1 MLNDIWVYKKTS
13 KVLMVV
19 LLAAVILLATQ
30 NWQLGL
36 LLFIVVAAVIV
47 WMKRSDM
54 MQEKLLIGYLDHL
67 SSGVTTGTAYAIK
80 NLPMGIAVMDEKKK
94 LVWANSV
101 FRSWIS
107 DADEAVP
114 FRELIQGQRVSKIW
128 GKTGW
133 FDCYAKGILF
143 RVFHKFILPEDGSE
157 TPLMVLYFMDRSD
170 VEKTVKEA
178 EESRPVFCLI
188 RIDNAQEVTV
198 DMTDVDRS
206 ALLSDVAERVLSYFS
221 DYHGFIK
228 QYSTSEFVACISSEA
243 LQEMMDGNFEIL
255 DKVRDIH
262 TVNRIPVTLSI
273 GIVKSEDTFAKQYEE
288 AQVSLDLAL
297 GRGGDQVIVR
307 LGKDVKA
314 FGGKAPTS
322 VSGTRVRVRV
332 VAQALKE
339 VIQEADQVLV
349 MGHAHEDFDALGAAV
364 GVTHLARLSHVDAHI
379 ILSSQDDT
387 SKKMIDAIRTSGMAD
402 GLLID
407 ENQAKGFLTD
417 KTVVIVVDTHV
428 PTLVAAPE
436 ILKKAKKRVVIDH
449 HRRSSTMIETP
460 LLTYMEPSASSASEL
475 VTELIQYYGGDE
487 EMNVMEA
494 SCLYAGIVVDTK
506 NFAVQ
511 TSVRTFDAASY
522 LRRCGAD
529 TALVNRLFAVDM
541 NFIKV
546 KSEILSKLTQ
556 VDEYMV
562 FAECP
567 EGTVDSQIIAG
578 QVADFLVTVQTV
590 RCSFI
595 FYHTEKG
602 LCLSARSNGTI
613 NVQVVMEAVGGGG
626 HQTVAGA
633 QFGEEGNIKEIT
645 KAIIQ
650 EVRKQMEE
658 EKE

>member
-1 MLNDIWVYKKTS
+1 MPT
-13 KVLMVV
+13 
-19 LLAAVILLATQ
+19 
-30 NWQLGL
+30 
-36 LLFIVVAAVIV
+36 VVAAP
-47 WMKRSDM
+47 D
-54 MQEKLLIGYLDHL
+54 
-67 SSGVTTGTAYAIK
+67 
-80 NLPMGIAVMDEKKK
+80 
-94 LVWANSV
+94 
-101 FRSWIS
+101 
-107 DADEAVP
+107 
-114 FRELIQGQRVSKIW
+114 
-128 GKTGW
+128 
-133 FDCYAKGILF
+133 
-143 RVFHKFILPEDGSE
+143 
-157 TPLMVLYFMDRSD
+157 
-170 VEKTVKEA
+170 
-178 EESRPVFCLI
+178 
-188 RIDNAQEVTV
+188 
-198 DMTDVDRS
+198 
-206 ALLSDVAERVLSYFS
+206 
-221 DYHGFIK
+221 
-228 QYSTSEFVACISSEA
+228 
-243 LQEMMDGNFEIL
+243 
-255 DKVRDIH
+255 
-262 TVNRIPVTLSI
+262 
-273 GIVKSEDTFAKQYEE
+273 
-288 AQVSLDLAL
+288 
-297 GRGGDQVIVR
+297 
-307 LGKDVKA
+307 
-314 FGGKAPTS
+314 
-322 VSGTRVRVRV
+322 
-332 VAQALKE
+332 
-339 VIQEADQVLV
+339 
-349 MGHAHEDFDALGAAV
+349 
-364 GVTHLARLSHVDAHI
+364 
-379 ILSSQDDT
+379 
-387 SKKMIDAIRTSGMAD
+387 
-402 GLLID
+402 
-407 ENQAKGFLTD
+407 
-417 KTVVIVVDTHV
+417 
-428 PTLVAAPE
+428 

-567 EGTVDSQIIAG
+567 EGTADSQIIAG

>member
-13 KVLMVV
+13 KVLIAV
-19 LLAAVILLATQ
+19 LLLSVVLLATQ

-47 WMKRSDM
+47 WMKRSDT
-54 MQEKLLIGYLDHL
+54 MQERLLTGYLDDL
-67 SSGVTTGTAYAIK
+67 STGVTTGTVYAIK

-107 DADEAVP
+107 DAEEGVS
-114 FRELIQGQRVSKIW
+114 FRELIQGPKVSKIW
-128 GKTGW
+128 EKTGW
-133 FDCYAKGILF
+133 FDCHAKGTLF
-143 RVFHKFILPEDGSE
+143 RVFHKFVPPEDE
-157 TPLMVLYFMDRSD
+157 TKTPLMVLYFMDRSD
-170 VEKTVKEA
+170 VEKTVKDA
-178 EESRPVFCLI
+178 EEGRPVFCLI

-206 ALLSDVAERVLSYFS
+206 ALLSDVAEKVLSYFS
-221 DYHGFIK
+221 DFDGFIK
-228 QYSTSEFVACISSEA
+228 QYSTSDFVACISTKA
-243 LQEMMDGNFEIL
+243 LQKMMDGNFEIL
-255 DKVRDIH
+255 DKVREIH
-262 TVNRIPVTLSI
+262 TVNRIPVTLSM
-273 GIVKSEDTFAKQYEE
+273 GIVKSEDSFAKQYEE

-339 VIQEADQVLV
+339 VIQESDQVLV

-379 ILSSQDDT
+379 VLSKQDDT
-387 SKKMIDAIRTSGMAD
+387 SKKMIEAIKNSGLAD

-407 ENQAKGFLTD
+407 ENHAKGLMTD

-436 ILKKAKKRVVIDH
+436 VLKKAKKKVVIDH

-475 VTELIQYYGGDE
+475 VTELIQYYGGEE
-487 EMNVMEA
+487 EMNTMEA

-529 TALVNRLFAVDM
+529 TALVHRLFAVDLD
-541 NFIKV
+541 FIKV
-546 KSEILSKLTQ
+546 KSAILSKLTQ
-556 VDEYMV
+556 VDDVMV

-567 EGTVDSQIIAG
+567 DGTADSQIVAG
-578 QVADFLVTVQTV
+578 QVADFLVTVETI

-602 LCLSARSNGTI
+602 LCISARSNGTI

-626 HQTVAGA
+626 HQTVSGA
-633 QFGEEGNIKEIT
+633 QFGEEGNMKDIT
-645 KAIIQ
+645 DTIIQ
-650 EVRKQMEE
+650 EVRKQIEE